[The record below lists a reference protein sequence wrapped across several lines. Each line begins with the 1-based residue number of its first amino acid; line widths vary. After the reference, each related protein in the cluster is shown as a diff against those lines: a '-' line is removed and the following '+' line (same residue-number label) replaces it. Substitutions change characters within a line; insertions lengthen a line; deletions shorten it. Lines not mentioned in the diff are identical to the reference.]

1 MPANDGR
8 GTPGR
13 RISMVKK
20 NRASRKPKTVQT
32 VESEKEMGEIS
43 LLNRAN
49 VFEGG
54 LSSWGVPQ
62 RIADELIKHHTRV
75 NYEAGRLIFG
85 QGSPA
90 DVVLWVVKGVVREMC
105 PNPNGTQTLVR
116 LATAGDIL
124 GLADKLND
132 KGQWVR
138 RFEAWTAS
146 KCTLAIVTRDN
157 IRNLLKG
164 MGPDELLAL
173 TERMNSAAAEWIEYY
188 ATFLGLSYRERVEIL
203 MAELGRKFGV
213 PDKDGVLIT
222 FEPTHCDLAE
232 MIGSS
237 RPVIGRVMTEL
248 MEDGEIA
255 RRDRKYLLL
264 RGGAIEARLSE
275 NPRAS
280 NGDLTARIQASQSNG
295 RAVPLRPQHKWG
307 R

>member
-1 MPANDGR
+1 MNTAP
-8 GTPGR
+8 
-13 RISMVKK
+13 
-20 NRASRKPKTVQT
+20 
-32 VESEKEMGEIS
+32 SETKMGEIS

-49 VFEGG
+49 VFESG
-54 LSSWGVPQ
+54 LSSWGVPP
-62 RIADELIKHHTRV
+62 RIADDLILHHTRV
-75 NYEAGRLIFG
+75 NYEAGRMIFS

-90 DVVLWVVKGVVREMC
+90 DIVLWVVKGVVREMC

-146 KCTLAIVTRDN
+146 KCILAIVTRDN
-157 IRNLLKG
+157 LRNLLKS

-173 TERMNSAAAEWIEYY
+173 TERMNSAAAEWVQYY
-188 ATFLGLSYRERVEIL
+188 ATFLGLSYRDRVEIV

-213 PDKDGVLIT
+213 ADKDGVLIA
-222 FEPTHCDLAE
+222 FEPTHSDLAE

-237 RPVIGRVMTEL
+237 RPVIGRVMAEL

-264 RGGAIEARLSE
+264 RGGAIEARL
-275 NPRAS
+275 AS
-280 NGDLTARIQASQSNG
+280 NPHTANSDTTLRVQQAQSNG
-295 RAVPLRPQHKWG
+295 RAIPMRPQHKWG
-307 R
+307 SR

>member
-1 MPANDGR
+1 MHTA
-8 GTPGR
+8 
-13 RISMVKK
+13 V
-20 NRASRKPKTVQT
+20 
-32 VESEKEMGEIS
+32 SETKMGEVS

-49 VFEGG
+49 VFESG

-62 RIADELIKHHTRV
+62 RIADELIKHHTKV
-75 NYEAGRLIFG
+75 NYESGRLIFS

-90 DVVLWVVKGVVREMC
+90 DIVLWVVKGVVREMC

-146 KCTLAIVTRDN
+146 KCILAMVTRDN
-157 IRNLLKG
+157 LRNLLKG
-164 MGPDELLAL
+164 MGPDELLTL
-173 TERMNSAAAEWIEYY
+173 TERMNSAAAEWVQYY
-188 ATFLGLSYRERVEIL
+188 ATFLGLSYRERVEIV

-222 FEPTHCDLAE
+222 FEPTHSDLAE

-248 MEDGEIA
+248 MEDGVIA

-264 RGGAIEARLSE
+264 HGGAIEARLSE
-275 NPRAS
+275 NPRTTNS
-280 NGDLTARIQASQSNG
+280 DMTARIQASQSNG
-295 RAVPLRPQHKWG
+295 HALPLRPQHKWG